1 MDDELEAIR
10 KKKLLE
16 LQQQQMGSQDNVFEE
31 DARQKEFEEQKKAAL
46 RKILTTEARERL
58 GRIKAARPE
67 VAENIENQL
76 IMFAQS
82 GQLKNKINDEQL
94 RELLSKLIPKKR
106 DIKNRICS
114 SQSACLRSN
123 RNSEAVILALADL
136 IAASRSS

>member
-10 KKKLLE
+10 KKRLSE
-16 LQQQQMGSQDNVFEE
+16 LQQQQMGSQGALEE
-31 DARQKEFEEQKKAAL
+31 ETRKKEFEEQKKAAL
-46 RKILTTEARERL
+46 RQILTTEARERL

-76 IMFAQS
+76 IMYAQS

-106 DIKNRICS
+106 DIKIKR
-114 SQSACLRSN
+114 RGF
-123 RNSEAVILALADL
+123 
-136 IAASRSS
+136 